1 MSRLFLP
8 VFVQPDVEEAT
19 ISFYEHVL
27 DSPRRPPLV
36 SSTLHVRIIPVAQ
49 VLVIAGEPEALD
61 RISEVAATFVVDSLA
76 ETRDRLRSG
85 GAIIFS
91 APGQVAP
98 AQADAGASLN
108 PSSLYARHP
117 DGTLAEYVQ
126 HDRPS

>member
-85 GAIIFS
+85 GA
-91 APGQVAP
+91 
-98 AQADAGASLN
+98 
-108 PSSLYARHP
+108 SSLTAPVQAPHAQRDPCAPTKHSSRNRPHP
-117 DGTLAEYVQ
+117 NG
-126 HDRPS
+126 